1 MQLTLFYRSA
11 NMLRLPNSLLKLC
24 IAAVV
29 NVAVEL
35 SIAWNNIKGV
45 NTIGSAG
52 QLIPTVIGA
61 WAVLQVVYVCLFGE
75 GVDPLEDGFSFL
87 DMRHRLKD
95 VLNRPAMTTGR
106 SSLPEVSRPMPV
118 PGPATYR
125 EDG

>member
-11 NMLRLPNSLLKLC
+11 NTLRLLNSLSKLC
-24 IAAVV
+24 IAVVV

-35 SIAWNNIKGV
+35 SIAWNGIQGV
-45 NTIGSAG
+45 NAIGSAG

-61 WAVLQVVYVCLFGE
+61 WAVLQVVYVYLFGE
-75 GVDPLEDGFSFL
+75 GGDPFEDGFSLL
-87 DMRHRLKD
+87 DMRHRLKE

-118 PGPATYR
+118 PRPATYR
-125 EDG
+125 GDD